1 MKTSYLPWGRGYARS
16 RGNNGDDTSIVSI
29 RYVAVRSLTS
39 GGSTGSGG
47 AMGRVTA
54 RKGRSTDV
62 EDYSSD
68 VEEGV

>member
-1 MKTSYLPWGRGYARS
+1 M
-16 RGNNGDDTSIVSI
+16 SI